1 MRLRRNVKY
10 DFIIYNCLI
19 GASICIFVSTNS
31 YFKSLPEEDTF
42 NNQVKEAIYELKNPS
57 SNQEND
63 KLEIEEPNILINVD
77 KKKLIKDYLTLIEDN
92 IEKNNYI
99 TSYMIKTWQ
108 DYEILESKFLRKI
121 TDTYYVYQTNIKIN
135 NINAILP
142 TKKNEELSTSEY
154 SIISLFVNILIKDNT
169 SIVKTI
175 EV

>member
-1 MRLRRNVKY
+1 
-10 DFIIYNCLI
+10 
-19 GASICIFVSTNS
+19 
-31 YFKSLPEEDTF
+31 
-42 NNQVKEAIYELKNPS
+42 
-57 SNQEND
+57 
-63 KLEIEEPNILINVD
+63 
-77 KKKLIKDYLTLIEDN
+77 
-92 IEKNNYI
+92 
-99 TSYMIKTWQ
+99 MIKTWQ

>member
-63 KLEIEEPNILINVD
+63 KLEIEEHD
-77 KKKLIKDYLTLIEDN
+77 
-92 IEKNNYI
+92 
-99 TSYMIKTWQ
+99 S
-108 DYEILESKFLRKI
+108 LEKFL
-121 TDTYYVYQTNIKIN
+121 
-135 NINAILP
+135 
-142 TKKNEELSTSEY
+142 KK
-154 SIISLFVNILIKDNT
+154 
-169 SIVKTI
+169 
-175 EV
+175 